1 VVNEKKPPL
10 LRRLE
15 AQLEKKGMSEE
26 RAAAVALHTLRETGS
41 IRQGSLE
48 LTRHGEERQAMG
60 AAGRAIDR
68 AAQES
73 GRPKSDYVYSS
84 KTNRATLKDKR

>member
-1 VVNEKKPPL
+1 MVTERKPPL

-15 AQLEKKGMSEE
+15 SQLEKKGMPEE
-26 RAAAVALHTLRETGS
+26 RAAAVALRTLRATGS
-41 IRQGSLE
+41 IEPDSYD
-48 LTRHGEERQAMG
+48 LTRRGEERQEMG

-68 AAQES
+68 AASES

-84 KTNRATLKDKR
+84 KTNRATLKGR